1 MERTK
6 ERVSKSGRL
15 SKKREAPLGQ
25 RAGETEAERGET
37 EGRGR
42 RRPRGGESKLG
53 VLI

>member
-15 SKKREAPLGQ
+15 SEREAPLGQ

-42 RRPRGGESKLG
+42 RRPRGGESELG